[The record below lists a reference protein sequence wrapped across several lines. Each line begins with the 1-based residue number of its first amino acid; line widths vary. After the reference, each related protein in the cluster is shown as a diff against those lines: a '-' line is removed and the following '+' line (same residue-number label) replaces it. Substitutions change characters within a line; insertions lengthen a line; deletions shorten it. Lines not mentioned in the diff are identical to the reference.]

1 MDIEGLVTYGA
12 TLLFGIYI
20 MISFGV
26 GTLVGHFLIYRV
38 RG

>member
-1 MDIEGLVTYGA
+1 MDLEGLVSYGA
-12 TLLFGIYI
+12 TLLFAMYI

-26 GTLVGHFLIYRV
+26 GVLVGHFLIYRI

>member
-1 MDIEGLVTYGA
+1 MDVESLVSYGA
-12 TLLFGIYI
+12 TLLFGMYI

-26 GTLVGHFLIYRV
+26 GVLVGHFLIYRV